1 MLLNERKSTSP
12 IYEGVEM
19 VYFWMKYG
27 SPSDPN
33 ASYPTREKPRSRR
46 SVTSFWWSA
55 DIWPGIYQKSR
66 LRLPETHQK
75 IIIHRELWN
84 RRLPGILWD
93 TGCFSKKK
101 MVTQFRFWNPCV
113 RQSKREFTN
122 FGKIISSIIQHNFGT
137 HIPTSRSFPLNHNI
151 TEIWSKMTPSYTS
164 PEMRIKWLNERCLS
178 NMPS

>member
-1 MLLNERKSTSP
+1 MRENLPLLYMKVWKWYTSGWSMVRHQIPTRRIPPEKNRGPEGAWPPSGEVPTSDLGSIKSQGYGYLKHIRKS
-12 IYEGVEM
+12 
-19 VYFWMKYG
+19 
-27 SPSDPN
+27 
-33 ASYPTREKPRSRR
+33 SYIE
-46 SVTSFWWSA
+46 SFGTEDFLGYS
-55 DIWPGIYQKSR
+55 
-66 LRLPETHQK
+66 
-75 IIIHRELWN
+75 
-84 RRLPGILWD
+84 GILAV
-93 TGCFSKKK
+93 FPKK